1 MRKEKTITER
11 VVVMNIHITGA
22 PCCWGVDDVK
32 NPYLPQWKQV
42 LQEAGLAGYK
52 AIELGPY
59 GYLPLDIET
68 ISNELNKN
76 GISIVAGTIFDDLVS
91 KNNLPNLLRQVDDIC
106 SIITKLPKLK
116 QEKNQHFPAP
126 YLTIMDWGHDERDFS
141 AGHFDKAPRLSASD
155 WQQMMQHIK
164 CICEKAAAWNVRPVI
179 HPHAGGYIEFSDE
192 IDQLMQDVPYTTAGL
207 CLDTGHLKYSGMDPV
222 TWLRKYA
229 DRLDYI
235 HFKDINEKIY
245 TDVLKEHIRFFEGCA
260 KGSMCPLG
268 TGCIDYPAIYE
279 LLTKELSYAGYI
291 TIEQERDP
299 RNAATSLRDVKASID
314 YLKSIGF

>member
-1 MRKEKTITER
+1 
-11 VVVMNIHITGA
+11 MNIHITGA

-32 NPYLPQWKQV
+32 NPYLPPWKKV

-91 KNNLPNLLRQVDDIC
+91 KSNLPNLLQQVDDIC

-116 QEKNQHFPAP
+116 QEKNQRFPAP
-126 YLTIMDWGHDERDFS
+126 YLTIMDWGHDERDFN
-141 AGHFDKAPRLSASD
+141 AGHSDKAPRLCKAD
-155 WQQMMQHIK
+155 WQQMIQHIK
-164 CICEKAAAWNVRPVI
+164 YICEKASAWNVRPVI

-192 IDQLMQDVPYTTAGL
+192 IDQLMQDISYTEAGL

-222 TWLRKYA
+222 FWLRKYA

-235 HFKDINEKIY
+235 HFKDIHEETY
-245 TDVLKEHIRFFEGCA
+245 TEVLKEHIRFFCTVVQ
-260 KGSMCPLG
+260 KDQCVL
-268 TGCIDYPAIYE
+268 
-279 LLTKELSYAGYI
+279 
-291 TIEQERDP
+291 
-299 RNAATSLRDVKASID
+299 
-314 YLKSIGF
+314 